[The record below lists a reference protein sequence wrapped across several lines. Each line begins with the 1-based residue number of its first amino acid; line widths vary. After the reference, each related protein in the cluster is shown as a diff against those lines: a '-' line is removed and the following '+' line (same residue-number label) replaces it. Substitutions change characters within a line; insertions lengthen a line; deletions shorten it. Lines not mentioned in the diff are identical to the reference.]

1 MPTYIQH
8 IQKYAV
14 RIRVHIRVVDFVQR
28 IYVDPGLLDKLGHMC
43 VVARL
48 DPRIQSPVL
57 WVTPII

>member
-14 RIRVHIRVVDFVQR
+14 HIRVVDVVQR
-28 IYVDPGLLDKLGHMC
+28 IYVDPRLLDKLGHKC